1 MRERYGSAKLKEL
14 CCLKD
19 WPSDGIERSIKS
31 DEPTAPLQRKVS
43 VLATTPCRGLS
54 LCGSM
59 DLVNSLELRTPWP

>member
-31 DEPTAPLQRKVS
+31 DEALRPHCKGKSACLPQHPAVVYL
-43 VLATTPCRGLS
+43 LWLD
-54 LCGSM
+54 GSC
-59 DLVNSLELRTPWP
+59 